1 MFWQVI
7 LFILITLGV
16 ILLRAFTSAAEQEDD
31 MEYAIIGFFL
41 GVGLLFYA
49 PFAIKWG
56 LNFTIGFTGLS
67 YWSIMGLYVLR
78 NTVFGRLNK
87 KED

>member
-16 ILLRAFTSAAEQEDD
+16 ILLRAFASAAEQEDET
-31 MEYAIIGFFL
+31 EYAIIGFFL
-41 GVGLLFYA
+41 NIGLLFYV

-56 LNFTIGFTGLS
+56 LNFTIGFIGLS

-78 NTVFGRLNK
+78 NVVFSRLNK